1 MGCVEDDFDLE
12 NISFSDTDTVQRKDK
27 GILKSK
33 TNKKNN
39 KKKKKSKNKN
49 KKVTFA
55 PSAIASKKKMK
66 AKNQTMKKIVIPIM
80 KMRKRKIIKIV
91 AV

>member
-33 TNKKNN
+33 TNKKIV
-39 KKKKKSKNKN
+39 KRK
-49 KKVTFA
+49 
-55 PSAIASKKKMK
+55 
-66 AKNQTMKKIVIPIM
+66 KNQK
-80 KMRKRKIIKIV
+80 IKIKK
-91 AV
+91 